1 MAPAPGHRA
10 TGDLSVLDEAAL
22 LALVGGD
29 EELMREII
37 ALYLVEYPRLLRDIR
52 AAAASGDVRALELS
66 AHALKGS
73 VGNMAASR
81 ASEAA
86 RELETLA
93 RADQLPAARDSLATL
108 EHELARLQDALTC
121 R

>member
-52 AAAASGDVRALELS
+52 AAAASGDARALELS

-93 RADQLPAARDSLATL
+93 RADQLPAARGVLITL
-108 EHELARLQDALTC
+108 ERELARLQNALTC